1 MYFKIYFIAVIVL
14 ATVFLCNMISIGT
27 AKINHINN
35 TFVDSKRGISFHI
48 PDDWHIA
55 SKKTSQEYNNL
66 LFGNTASLNS
76 LSNNASSGAL
86 KPLAIVLPKSM
97 NGASFVVFSE
107 TLPFPISIDKYF
119 NNTKNQLK
127 KSGIPVGNA
136 TRVTIG
142 NLKGVVLNGL
152 KYNIILPNYLSQ
164 SQILFIKDTN
174 GFIVGFI
181 TGLTDQTKNM
191 TDINSI
197 ISSLTFKSK
206 HQNNIVN
213 NTNIATTTGNMSNI
227 NDSNSNSKNIT
238 TTSN

>member
-1 MYFKIYFIAVIVL
+1 M
-14 ATVFLCNMISIGT
+14 
-27 AKINHINN
+27 
-35 TFVDSKRGISFHI
+35 
-48 PDDWHIA
+48 
-55 SKKTSQEYNNL
+55 
-66 LFGNTASLNS
+66 
-76 LSNNASSGAL
+76 
-86 KPLAIVLPKSM
+86 
-97 NGASFVVFSE
+97 
-107 TLPFPISIDKYF
+107 
-119 NNTKNQLK
+119 
-127 KSGIPVGNA
+127 GNA

-191 TDINSI
+191 ADINSI